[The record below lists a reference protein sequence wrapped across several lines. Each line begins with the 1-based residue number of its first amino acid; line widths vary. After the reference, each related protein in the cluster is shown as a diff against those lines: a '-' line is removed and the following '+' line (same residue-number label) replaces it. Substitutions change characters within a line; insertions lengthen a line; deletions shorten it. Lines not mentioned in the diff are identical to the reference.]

1 MSVTNSSS
9 SGNAVSSSAAKT
21 KKGRETK
28 KQILAACKSVL
39 TNKGYPYFSFQNIAK
54 EAGLSLSN
62 VQYHFATKEK
72 LVAALMEDIGD
83 YYKQVVDDLLKN
95 TSADPVSRFL
105 AVIDYNLEDIS
116 KPDTRYFFIQVW
128 ALVGA
133 LGSHRYKLLGEMY
146 EVAIGHVSM
155 VIEEINPLLTKGERQ
170 QRATMIA
177 AMMEGMMLMYE
188 DADME
193 LEKSER
199 NIEIEMRKQCLRIAM
214 DP

>member
-1 MSVTNSSS
+1 MSVTNSSF
-9 SGNAVSSSAAKT
+9 SGNAVSSSTAKT

-62 VQYHFATKEK
+62 VQYHYATKEK

-83 YYKQVVDDLLKN
+83 YYKQVVEDMLKR
-95 TSADPVSRFL
+95 TPADPMMRFL
-105 AVIDYNLEDIS
+105 AAIDYNLEDMNN
-116 KPDTRYFFIQVW
+116 PDTRYFFIQVW

-133 LGSHRYKLLGEMY
+133 LGSHRYKLLGELY
-146 EVAIGHVSM
+146 EVAIGNISRF
-155 VIEEINPLLTKGERQ
+155 IAEINPLLSVGERQ

-177 AMMEGMMLMYE
+177 AMLEGMMLMYE

-193 LEKSER
+193 LVEGESS
-199 NIEIEMRKQCLRIAM
+199 IEDVMRKQCLRIAM

>member
-9 SGNAVSSSAAKT
+9 SGNAVSSSTAKT